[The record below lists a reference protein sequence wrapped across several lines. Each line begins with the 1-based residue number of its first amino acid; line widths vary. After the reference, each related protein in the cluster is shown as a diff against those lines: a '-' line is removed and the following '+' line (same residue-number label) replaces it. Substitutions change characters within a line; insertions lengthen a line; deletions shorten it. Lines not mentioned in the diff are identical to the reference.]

1 LQKHFKKHPDLTNDV
16 FFFHDADF
24 VFTKY
29 LDFTPYIGGDT
40 WYFSDT
46 ISYIGY
52 DYIMSKGEEVLKAM
66 CNQVGISRKLV
77 EFNKNRSGGAQ
88 KLMKN
93 LTYHY
98 WQKVENDS
106 IALYEILN
114 NMQHVKKE
122 GDPNGIQAWTAS
134 MWAEL
139 WNAWCFGHHVEVP
152 RDFDFA
158 WATCPS
164 SLWDELYFFHNAGV
178 MSSNDGMFHK
188 ASYMH
193 TLPFDTNLTVD
204 PSRCSH
210 KYYEMI
216 KSMKSCLV

>member
-1 LQKHFKKHPDLTNDV
+1 
-16 FFFHDADF
+16 
-24 VFTKY
+24 
-29 LDFTPYIGGDT
+29 
-40 WYFSDT
+40 
-46 ISYIGY
+46 
-52 DYIMSKGEEVLKAM
+52 MSKGEEILKAM

-93 LTYHY
+93 LTPHY
-98 WQKVENDS
+98 WKKVEQDS
-106 IALYEILN
+106 IALYNILSS
-114 NMQHVKKE
+114 MQHVKKE

-139 WNAWCFGHHVEVP
+139 WNAWFFGHHVEVP

-164 SLWDELYFFHNAGV
+164 NSWDDLYFFHNAGV
-178 MSSNDGMFHK
+178 MSANDGMFHK

-193 TLPFDTNLTVD
+193 TLPFGTNLTVD